1 MATQVQFRRG
11 TTTQNNAFTG
21 AIGEITYDTE
31 VKTLRLHDGSTAGG
45 GSVVTINAGAQTLTN
60 KTMSTNSV
68 WQGTAVG
75 LAYGGTAA
83 NITAAAGAV
92 VYSTS
97 SALGVTSAGTSGQV
111 LTSAGSSAPSWTSQ
125 SSLTVGTA
133 TTATTATNIA
143 GGSAGQLVI
152 QQDTNL
158 STFIAAGSSGTF
170 LQSQGAGYAPTW
182 AAGQVTYGSTTVALG
197 STSTSIAGLTAIDA
211 TSGATSFFATP
222 TSPVAFAAATTL
234 TIGYGSTASSTTNI
248 STGAVGSGNT
258 KTINIGTGGAAGSTT
273 NINLGDADGGTVTVN
288 KDLVVSGDLTVNGT
302 TTTVNSTT
310 LDVDDINITIA
321 KGAANAAAANGAGLT
336 VDGASATILYTS
348 STDSWNFNKPL
359 IASNTNYWLVPA
371 GNIAARPGTAV
382 NGMIRYNSEIS
393 AFEGYAASAWSS
405 LGGVKSVDGFTYILA
420 ETSAGNG
427 NGDLDFYAE
436 NAGGTAGT
444 QVGQWNRTNLKDYT
458 GTLVGTQTTQ
468 NVFNA
473 TATTVNAFGASTTLN
488 LGASTGTLTVANTT
502 LAAKAITAS
511 TTLDVTGA
519 TTLTGALAANG
530 GITVDTSNFTVD
542 GTTGAVSTASTLSVT
557 GASTLLSTLDLGHAS
572 DTTIARSAAGV
583 VTIEGVEI
591 VTLSRSQTLTNK
603 TLTSPTL
610 TTPVLGTPS
619 SGTLTNCTGL
629 PVSGIDAS
637 TSTALGVGSIELGHA
652 TDTTLSRSSAGVL
665 AVEGVVVPTV
675 SSTSTLTNKTLT
687 FPIIDNIREGYTSTA
702 TAAGTTTLTATSNH
716 YQRFTGTTTQTVV
729 LPVTSTLAAGVSYLI
744 ENASTGNL
752 TVNSS
757 GGNLVITVI
766 PGVSVQCMCI
776 GTSLTTAA
784 DWDPEYNEFAA
795 ITGTGS
801 VVLAT
806 SPQISS
812 LGVGTAASG
821 TTGEIRATNAI
832 TSFYS
837 DERLKTDITE
847 ISGALDKVMQLRGVT
862 FRANELAESFGYAN
876 SKEQVGVIAQDV
888 EKVLPQ
894 IVVPAPFDIM
904 QLQEGVEISRSG
916 ENYKTVHYDKLVPLL
931 IQAIKEQQVMI
942 EELQK
947 KVG

>member
-45 GSVVTINAGAQTLTN
+45 GSVVTINAGSQTLTN

-83 NITAAAGAV
+83 SLTAVAGGV
-92 VYSTS
+92 VYSGG
-97 SALGVTSAGTSGQV
+97 SALAISAAGTSGQV
-111 LTSAGSSAPSWTSQ
+111 LTSAGSSAPTWTSQ

-133 TTATTATNIA
+133 TNATTATNIA

-158 STFIAAGSSGTF
+158 STFIAAGASGTF
-170 LQSQGAGYAPTW
+170 LQSAGAGYAPTW
-182 AAGQVTYGSTTVALG
+182 AAGEVTFGSTTVALG
-197 STSTSIAGLTAIDA
+197 ATSTSLAGLTSINA

-222 TSPVAFAAATTL
+222 TSPVVFAAATTL

-258 KTINIGTGGAAGSTT
+258 KTINIGTGSAAGSTT

-348 STDSWNFNKPL
+348 ATDSWNFNKPL
-359 IASNTNYWLVPA
+359 IASNTDYWLVPV
-371 GNIAARPGTAV
+371 GNTAARPGTPAT
-382 NGMIRYNSEIS
+382 GMIRYNSTLS
-393 AFEGYAASAWSS
+393 AFEGYAASAWAS
-405 LGGVKSVDGFTYILA
+405 LGGVKSVDGYTYIIA
-420 ETSAGNG
+420 ETSAGNS

-436 NAGGTAGT
+436 NSAGNAAT

-473 TATTVNAFGASTTLN
+473 TATTVNAFGAATTIAI
-488 LGASTGTLTVANTT
+488 GAATGTLTLN
-502 LAAKAITAS
+502 
-511 TTLDVTGA
+511 
-519 TTLTGALAANG
+519 N
-530 GITVDTSNFTVD
+530 
-542 GTTGAVSTASTLSVT
+542 
-557 GASTLLSTLDLGHAS
+557 
-572 DTTIARSAAGV
+572 
-583 VTIEGVEI
+583 
-591 VTLSRSQTLTNK
+591 
-603 TLTSPTL
+603 PTL
-610 TTPVLGTPS
+610 T
-619 SGTLTNCTGL
+619 
-629 PVSGIDAS
+629 A
-637 TSTALGVGSIELGHA
+637 
-652 TDTTLSRSSAGVL
+652 
-665 AVEGVVVPTV
+665 
-675 SSTSTLTNKTLT
+675 SSTNGQFKS
-687 FPIIDNIREGYTSTA
+687 I
-702 TAAGTTTLTATSNH
+702 
-716 YQRFTGTTTQTVV
+716 
-729 LPVTSTLAAGVSYLI
+729 
-744 ENASTGNL
+744 
-752 TVNSS
+752 
-757 GGNLVITVI
+757 
-766 PGVSVQCMCI
+766 
-776 GTSLTTAA
+776 
-784 DWDPEYNEFAA
+784 
-795 ITGTGS
+795 
-801 VVLAT
+801 
-806 SPQISS
+806 
-812 LGVGTAASG
+812 GVGTAGSN

-832 TSFYS
+832 TAYYS

-862 FRANELAESFGYAN
+862 FRANNIAESFGY
-876 SKEQVGVIAQDV
+876 STEKEQVGVIAQDV

>member
-45 GSVVTINAGAQTLTN
+45 GSIVTINAGTQTLTN

-68 WQGTAVG
+68 WQGTTIG
-75 LAYGGTAA
+75 LAYGGTNA

-97 SALGVTSAGTSGQV
+97 SALGVTAAGTSGQV
-111 LTSAGSSAPSWTSQ
+111 LTSAGSSSPTWTSQ

-133 TTATTATNIA
+133 TVATTATNIA
-143 GGSAGQLVI
+143 GGSAGQLII

-158 STFIAAGSSGTF
+158 STFIAAGASGTF
-170 LQSQGAGYAPTW
+170 LQSQGAGYAPSW

-197 STSTSIAGLTAIDA
+197 ATSTSIAGLTAIDA
-211 TSGATSFFATP
+211 TSGATSFFATS
-222 TSPVAFAAATTL
+222 TAPVAFAGATTL

-258 KTINIGTGGAAGSTT
+258 KTINIGTGSAAGSTT

-405 LGGVKSVDGFTYILA
+405 LGGVKSVDGYTYILA

-473 TATTVNAFGASTTLN
+473 TATTVNAFGAATTLN
-488 LGASTGTLTVANTT
+488 LGAATGTLTVANTT

-511 TTLDVTGA
+511 TTLAVTGA

-530 GITVDTSNFTVD
+530 GITVDTSNFIVD
-542 GTTGAVSTASTLSVT
+542 GTTGEITT
-557 GASTLLSTLDLGHAS
+557 LSTLHLGHAT
-572 DTTIARSAAGV
+572 DTTLARSAAGV

-619 SGTLTNCTGL
+619 SGTLTSCTGL
-629 PVSGIDAS
+629 PVSTGIS
-637 TSTALGVGSIELGHA
+637 GLGTGVA
-652 TDTTLSRSSAGVL
+652 TFLATPSSA
-665 AVEGVVVPTV
+665 
-675 SSTSTLTNKTLT
+675 N
-687 FPIIDNIREGYTSTA
+687 
-702 TAAGTTTLTATSNH
+702 
-716 YQRFTGTTTQTVV
+716 
-729 LPVTSTLAAGVSYLI
+729 LI
-744 ENASTGNL
+744 SA
-752 TVNSS
+752 
-757 GGNLVITVI
+757 IT
-766 PGVSVQCMCI
+766 
-776 GTSLTTAA
+776 
-784 DWDPEYNEFAA
+784 DE
-795 ITGTGS
+795 TGTGALVFANTPTLVTPVLGAATGTS
-801 VVLAT
+801 VVLSAGAQ
-806 SPQISS
+806 SAS

-821 TTGEIRATNAI
+821 TTGEIRATNSI

-837 DERLKTDITE
+837 DDRLKTRTGNIQN
-847 ISGALDKVMQLRGVT
+847 AL
-862 FRANELAESFGYAN
+862 
-876 SKEQVGVIAQDV
+876 
-888 EKVLPQ
+888 EKVLSLDGFYYHANETAVALGYDASQQQVGLSAQQVQAVLPEV
-894 IVVPAPFDIM
+894 IAPAPIDPQYM
-904 QLQEGVEISRSG
+904 
-916 ENYKTVHYDKLVPLL
+916 TMHYERLVPLL
-931 IQAIKEQQVMI
+931 VEAIKEQQKQI
-942 EELQK
+942 EELK
-947 KVG
+947 AKLGN

>member
-21 AIGEITYDTE
+21 AIAELTVDTE
-31 VKTLRLHDGSTAGG
+31 AKTIRLHDGSTAGG
-45 GSVVTINAGAQTLTN
+45 GAIVATLAGTQTFTN
-60 KTMSTNSV
+60 KTHSTNSV

-75 LAYGGTAA
+75 LAYGGTNASL
-83 NITAAAGAV
+83 TAVAGGV
-92 VYSTS
+92 IYSGA
-97 SALGVTSAGTSGQV
+97 SALAISAAGTSGQV
-111 LTSAGSSAPSWTSQ
+111 LTSAGASAPTWTAQ
-125 SSLTVGTA
+125 SSLVVGTA
-133 TTATTATNIA
+133 TVATTATNIA
-143 GGSAGQLVI
+143 GGSAGNLIIQL
-152 QQDTNL
+152 DTNQT
-158 STFIAAGSSGTF
+158 TFVAAGAAGTF
-170 LQSQGAGYAPTW
+170 LKSTGASTAPEF
-182 AAGQVTYGSTTVALG
+182 AAGQITIGSTAISFG
-197 STSTSIAGLTAIDA
+197 DTSTSVAGLTAIDA
-211 TSGATSFFATP
+211 TSGATSFFATS
-222 TSPVAFAAATTL
+222 TAPVAFAGATTL
-234 TIGYGSTASSTTNI
+234 TLGYGSTASSTTNI

-273 NINLGDADGGTVTVN
+273 NINLGDGDGGTVTVN
-288 KDLVVSGDLTVNGT
+288 KDLVVTGDLTINGT

-310 LDVDDINITIA
+310 LDVDDINITVA

-348 STDSWNFNKPL
+348 ATDSWNFNKPL
-359 IASNTNYWLVPA
+359 KATNTDYWLIPV
-371 GNIAARPGTAV
+371 GNTAARPGTPAT
-382 NGMIRYNSEIS
+382 GMIRYNSQIS
-393 AFEGYAASAWSS
+393 SFEGYAASAWAS
-405 LGGVKSVDGFTYILA
+405 LGGVKSVDGFTFIQA
-420 ETSAGNG
+420 ETSAGNS

-436 NAGGTAGT
+436 DSAGTAAT

-473 TATTVNAFGASTTLN
+473 TATTVNAFGAATTLN
-488 LGASTGTLTVANTT
+488 LGAATGTLTVANTT

-511 TTLDVTGA
+511 TTLEVTGA

-530 GITVDTSNFTVD
+530 GITVDSTNFTVD
-542 GTTGAVSTASTLSVT
+542 GTSGAVSTASTLSVT

-629 PVSGIDAS
+629 PVSGITAS

-652 TDTTLSRSSAGVL
+652 SDTTIARSSAGV
-665 AVEGVVVPTV
+665 VTIEGNTIL
-675 SSTSTLTNKTLT
+675 TS
-687 FPIIDNIREGYTSTA
+687 GSTA
-702 TAAGTTTLTATSNH
+702 S
-716 YQRFTGTTTQTVV
+716 
-729 LPVTSTLAAGVSYLI
+729 
-744 ENASTGNL
+744 
-752 TVNSS
+752 
-757 GGNLVITVI
+757 
-766 PGVSVQCMCI
+766 SVQ
-776 GTSLTTAA
+776 
-784 DWDPEYNEFAA
+784 F
-795 ITGTGS
+795 GS
-801 VVLAT
+801 F
-806 SPQISS
+806 
-812 LGVGTAASG
+812 GVGTAASG

-832 TSFYS
+832 TAYYS

-862 FRANELAESFGYAN
+862 FRANELAESFGY
-876 SKEQVGVIAQDV
+876 STEKEQVGVIAQDV

-931 IQAIKEQQVMI
+931 IQAIKEQQIMI

>member
-45 GSVVTINAGAQTLTN
+45 GSVVTINAGSQTLTN

-83 NITAAAGAV
+83 SLTAVAGGV
-92 VYSTS
+92 VYSGG
-97 SALGVTSAGTSGQV
+97 SALAISAAGTSGQV
-111 LTSAGSSAPSWTSQ
+111 LTSAGSSAPTWTSQ

-133 TTATTATNIA
+133 TNATTATNIA
-143 GGSAGQLVI
+143 GGSAGQVMI

-158 STFIAAGSSGTF
+158 TTFIAAGASGTF
-170 LQSQGAGYAPTW
+170 LRSAGAGYAPEW
-182 AAGQVTYGSTTVALG
+182 ASGNITIGSTTVSFG
-197 STSTSIAGLTAIDA
+197 DTSTSLAGLTAINA
-211 TSGATSFFATP
+211 TSGATAFFATP
-222 TSPVAFAAATTL
+222 TSPVLFTGATTL

-258 KTINIGTGGAAGSTT
+258 KTINIGTGSAAGSTT

-302 TTTVNSTT
+302 TTTINSTT
-310 LDVDDINITIA
+310 LDVDDINITVA

-348 STDSWNFNKPL
+348 ATDSWNFNKPL
-359 IASNTNYWLVPA
+359 IASNTNYWLIPV
-371 GNIAARPGTAV
+371 GNTAARPGTPAT
-382 NGMIRYNSEIS
+382 GMIRYNSEIS
-393 AFEGYAASAWSS
+393 SFEGYAASAWAS
-405 LGGVKSVDGFTYILA
+405 LGGVKSVDGYTYIQA
-420 ETSAGNG
+420 ETSAGNS

-436 NAGGTAGT
+436 DSAGTAAT

-473 TATTVNAFGASTTLN
+473 TATTVNAFGAATALN
-488 LGASTGTLTVANTT
+488 LGAATGTLTVANTT

-511 TTLDVTGA
+511 TTLAVTGA

-629 PVSGIDAS
+629 PVSGITAS

-652 TDTTLSRSSAGVL
+652 SDTTIARSSAGV
-665 AVEGVVVPTV
+665 VTIEGNTIL
-675 SSTSTLTNKTLT
+675 TS
-687 FPIIDNIREGYTSTA
+687 GSTA
-702 TAAGTTTLTATSNH
+702 S
-716 YQRFTGTTTQTVV
+716 
-729 LPVTSTLAAGVSYLI
+729 
-744 ENASTGNL
+744 
-752 TVNSS
+752 
-757 GGNLVITVI
+757 
-766 PGVSVQCMCI
+766 SVQ
-776 GTSLTTAA
+776 
-784 DWDPEYNEFAA
+784 F
-795 ITGTGS
+795 GS
-801 VVLAT
+801 F
-806 SPQISS
+806 
-812 LGVGTAASG
+812 GVGTAASG

-862 FRANELAESFGYAN
+862 FRANELAESFGYSN
-876 SKEQVGVIAQDV
+876 NKEQVGVIAQDV

-916 ENYKTVHYDKLVPLL
+916 ENYKTVHYEKLVPLL
-931 IQAIKEQQVMI
+931 IQAIKEQQIMI